1 MEIGD
6 RTGSGTR
13 HRGLMPRKKIIALV
27 ALALGLGVTVPA
39 AAASAAPNGSNHHED
54 HSCARS
60 FDAAVHED
68 MDAFNARDVARYTRI
83 LHPRVI
89 GVTNGVVTAGRDAVI
104 ADAKK
109 MFAVKTWR
117 FPYTIRQSEL
127 FGCDSGV
134 TIVDANWLDETQGL
148 DLKIT
153 IDMTLVRDHGRWQVV
168 TDASTQVSP

>member
-1 MEIGD
+1 
-6 RTGSGTR
+6 
-13 HRGLMPRKKIIALV
+13 MPRKKIIALV
-27 ALALGLGVTVPA
+27 ALALGIGVTVPTA
-39 AAASAAPNGSNHHED
+39 VASASSGHHEDHED

-89 GVTNGVVTAGRDAVI
+89 GVTNGTVTVGRDAVL
-104 ADAKK
+104 ADAKR

-117 FPYTIRQSEL
+117 FPYTIRHSEL

-168 TDASTQVSP
+168 TDASTQTSP